1 MNHAK
6 QIGIPLFVLM
16 SLIMDDDGRSI
27 YCDGL
32 FWNKEDARK
41 EMPKQYREVM
51 KKVLEDHG
59 KLPQGYTKIWD
70 TGASICT
77 DTCPADEYE
86 WEISERRIMILKPKK
101 GQFLEH

>member
-6 QIGIPLFVLM
+6 QIGKPLFVLM
-16 SLIMDDDGRSI
+16 SLIKNNDSRSI

-41 EMPKQYREVM
+41 EMRKQYRGVM
-51 KKVLEDHG
+51 KKVSEDHG
-59 KLPQGYTKIWD
+59 KLPQGYVNTWN

-77 DTCPADEYE
+77 DTCSADEYE
-86 WEISERRIMILKPKK
+86 CEISEQRIIVRARR
-101 GQFLEH
+101 